1 MGEVKLCAVEM
12 LHTEVQLNA
21 LELQEVER
29 FYYSMQEHA
38 KEQNK
43 KTTLIQYTIF
53 IVFYIAI
60 LINEFGKQI
69 FSNLASINNIYTIF

>member
-1 MGEVKLCAVEM
+1 VGEVKLCAVEM

-21 LELQEVER
+21 IELQEVER

-43 KTTLIQYTIF
+43 KLH
-53 IVFYIAI
+53 
-60 LINEFGKQI
+60 
-69 FSNLASINNIYTIF
+69 

>member
-29 FYYSMQEHA
+29 FYYFMQEHA

-43 KTTLIQYTIF
+43 KNYIDTVYNMYSILYSVLID
-53 IVFYIAI
+53 
-60 LINEFGKQI
+60 EFGKYFPI
-69 FSNLASINNIYTIF
+69 SHL